1 MGYPGM
7 QAVWLGI
14 ALGVLGESAATAVAQ
29 SPSKSEPASKAA
41 NEFETRQSMAA
52 AIPLDHLP
60 PKVRDGVRRVLEQPT
75 LVAQG
80 PAEVFRARSSF
91 YRWLLDHPDRAVQ
104 MWHRLGARC
113 ITIRERGAGKFGWAD
128 GQGTDI
134 SWQTIH
140 SAPGM
145 QVWYAEGVA
154 TPGPVLPA
162 VPLRAV
168 VVLRY
173 AETSALSSLLPE
185 GQGRGR
191 TLMFHQAEIF
201 VQTDSQTAALI
212 TKLLGSS
219 APKLAEK
226 SIGQMEM
233 FFSALAWYVDRHP
246 ERAETLLSG
255 LLPPGSAH

>member
-1 MGYPGM
+1 MGYQGM
-7 QAVWLGI
+7 QVVWLGI
-14 ALGVLGESAATAVAQ
+14 ALGVLGESAATASAQ
-29 SPSKSEPASKAA
+29 FPSKIEPATQTA
-41 NEFETRQSMAA
+41 NEFDRQSVVA
-52 AIPLDHLP
+52 AIPLDRLP

-80 PAEVFRARSSF
+80 PAEVFRARASF

-140 SAPGM
+140 SAPGT

-185 GQGRGR
+185 GQARGR
-191 TLMFHQAEIF
+191 TLMFHQAEVF

-212 TKLLGSS
+212 AKLLGSS

-226 SIGQMEM
+226 CIGQMEM

-255 LLPPGSAH
+255 LLPPGSAN

>member
-1 MGYPGM
+1 MGYQGM
-7 QAVWLGI
+7 QAVWLGV
-14 ALGVLGESAATAVAQ
+14 ALGVLGESAATASAEF
-29 SPSKSEPASKAA
+29 PSKTEPAAQAA
-41 NEFETRQSMAA
+41 NEFDRQSMAA
-52 AIPLDHLP
+52 AIPLDRLP

-80 PAEVFRARSSF
+80 PAEVFRARASF

-140 SAPGM
+140 SAPGL
-145 QVWYAEGVA
+145 QVWYAEGMA

-185 GQGRGR
+185 GQARGR
-191 TLMFHQAEIF
+191 TLMFHQAEVF

-212 TKLLGSS
+212 AKLLGSS

-226 SIGQMEM
+226 CIGQMEM

-255 LLPPGSAH
+255 LLPPGSAN